1 MANIFNEVDEDIRKE
16 RYQNLW
22 RKYGKYLVGLILSVI
37 LIFSINQYLQSKN
50 IKDNK
55 KLLEIY
61 FSAAQSIEKNQFDI
75 ANDNL
80 KKIYDD
86 KNITLAAFSGFKMS
100 ETYLKNGNKI
110 EALKVLSDIFKN
122 VSLDILYREL
132 ALYKYIMIN
141 FDEMSINEIK
151 EKIDFKTINKGQLSP
166 YFNELIGIKYITIGQ
181 KNKAY
186 SIFNDLNSL
195 ESTPFDL
202 KIRLKKLIQIAG

>member
-132 ALYKYIMIN
+132 ALYKYI
-141 FDEMSINEIK
+141 D
-151 EKIDFKTINKGQLSP
+151 
-166 YFNELIGIKYITIGQ
+166 
-181 KNKAY
+181 
-186 SIFNDLNSL
+186 
-195 ESTPFDL
+195 
-202 KIRLKKLIQIAG
+202 